1 MANVDV
7 TVSKPAN
14 PSGGVTF
21 GTPGSTL
28 PKDAKA
34 ALGATFKPLGY
45 VNEDGVQLT
54 DDASDEDIKI
64 WGGQK
69 VRKVRSEFASSIT
82 FVLYSTR
89 DVDVLK
95 AVFGDKNVES
105 SGSSITVKHN
115 ADISPVR
122 PFTVET
128 KDESDFARRFVIPRG
143 QLTVSGDRTLN
154 HSSADGFEVTIDA
167 LVDEDGNNYYE
178 YTELPATSATEVSGA

>member
-1 MANVDV
+1 MANFDV

-21 GTPGSTL
+21 GTPDSTL
-28 PKDAKA
+28 PTDAKA
-34 ALGATFKPLGY
+34 ALAATFKPLGY
-45 VNEDGVQLT
+45 VDEDGVQLT

-69 VRKVRSEFASSIT
+69 VRKVRSEYASSIT
-82 FVLYSTR
+82 FRLYSTR

-95 AVFGDKNVES
+95 AVFGEQNVIS

-122 PFTVET
+122 PYTVET

-154 HSSADGFEVTIDA
+154 HSSADALEVTIDA

-178 YTELPATSATEVSGA
+178 YTELPAVSAGE